1 MKKDIN
7 NRILNLF
14 GFMVLLFWMAMYSYQ
29 PQLSVYTGTLGAGI
43 TMTGVILGSYGFTQM
58 LVRLPLGI
66 ISDILKKRKLF
77 VLLGNVFAIL
87 SALGL
92 FLAKTPAALL
102 IFRCISGIAASVWVI
117 MTVMFSGYFPKEKT
131 PEAMSRLMIFNKCGC
146 LSGMV
151 FGGLLADAFSVK
163 ASFILGIA
171 AAALA
176 LILGLMLTEPDMSSV
191 QPLNIRELPSIM
203 KNPRL
208 LVFSLMALLI
218 QVMEQGT
225 TLGFVP
231 KYAAELGADASA
243 LGILSGASIFG
254 GMCASMLISGWLLK
268 RYTAGSIAL
277 SGCCI
282 FTVTAIL
289 LPVLAKSVPLIIIF
303 QFLAGLG
310 NSLCFVLLNGLAIQD
325 FEGSSRGAAMGIFQA
340 VYALGMFLGPLLT
353 GFLADHFTIS
363 VSISLTGCTGFLL
376 ILLGLFAFRKK
387 LSREQFS

>member
-1 MKKDIN
+1 MKKETDN
-7 NRILNLF
+7 KILNLF

-29 PQLSVYTGTLGAGI
+29 PQLSVYTGTLGASI

-58 LVRLPLGI
+58 IVRLPLGI

-77 VLLGNVFAIL
+77 VLIGNVFAVL

-92 FLAKTPAALL
+92 FLSRTPAALL
-102 IFRCISGIAASVWVI
+102 LFRCISGIAASVWVV
-117 MTVMFSGYFPKEKT
+117 MTVMFSGYFPKDKT

-151 FGGLLADAFSVK
+151 LGGLLADAFSVK

-171 AAALA
+171 AGSCALV
-176 LILGLMLTEPDMSSV
+176 LGLMLKEPDMSSV
-191 QPLNIRELPSIM
+191 QAMNLRNLPSLLQ
-203 KNPRL
+203 NRRL
-208 LVFSLMALLI
+208 LIFSIMALLI

-243 LGILSGASIFG
+243 LGLLSGASIFG

-268 RYTAGSIAL
+268 RYSVKSIAI
-277 SGCCI
+277 SGCGI

-325 FEGSSRGAAMGIFQA
+325 FEGSRRGAAMGIFQA
-340 VYALGMFLGPLLT
+340 IYALGMFLGPLLT
-353 GFLADHFTIS
+353 GFLADHFSIPA
-363 VSISLTGCTGFLL
+363 SISLTGCTGILL
-376 ILLGLFAFRKK
+376 ILLGLYAFR
-387 LSREQFS
+387 